1 MPAFLIVALL
11 GLFVQIAP
19 ADPVVVEGGLD
30 ATVNQVIDGMTLD
43 AQIDGIR
50 TPVAYLGVQTPALNQ
65 RCGPEAAQRN
75 RELAGTHVVL
85 AADPAYD
92 LDQQHR
98 RLYYAFT
105 VDGVSI
111 DETLVA
117 EGLAQAAHP
126 DAANGA
132 HLQAL
137 QAAAQSNAVGCLWS

>member
-1 MPAFLIVALL
+1 MPGVLIVLLL
-11 GLFVQIAP
+11 GLFVQVGP
-19 ADPVVVEGGLD
+19 AEPVGIDGGVD

-50 TPVAYLGVQTPALNQ
+50 TPVGYLGVQTPALNQ
-65 RCGPEAAQRN
+65 RCGMEAAQRN
-75 RELAGTHVVL
+75 RELAGTHVIL
-85 AADPAYD
+85 TTDPAYD

-98 RLYYAFT
+98 RLYYAFSI
-105 VDGVSI
+105 DGVSI

-132 HLQAL
+132 QLQAL
-137 QAAAQSNAVGCLWS
+137 QAAAQANAVGCLWS